1 MSTAQYHPQIEC
13 LHVFLFSVVTAILIV
28 AGSGCM
34 LCVLINFHNCI
45 DGGKRAFEERKVR
58 KGEQE
63 TCGNHIKHAVIVN
76 VFPTSWMIRKGIDT
90 AHQHYSHYK
99 NN

>member
-1 MSTAQYHPQIEC
+1 MFACVPVLCCDCDTHCCWLRVHA
-13 LHVFLFSVVTAILIV
+13 V
-28 AGSGCM
+28 
-34 LCVLINFHNCI
+34 CVLINFHNCI
-45 DGGKRAFEERKVR
+45 DGGKHAFEERKVR

-90 AHQHYSHYK
+90 AHQRYSHYK